1 MAPRKSKKSAEKKI
15 EGNANAHILGAGEV
29 VNQRIT
35 QTLETNYMPYAMSVI
50 LSRAI
55 PEIDGFKP
63 SHRKILYTMYKM
75 GLLTGSRTKS
85 ANIVGSTMKLNPHGD
100 AAIYDTM
107 VRLSRGYEALLHPY
121 VDSKGNFGKA
131 YSRDMQWAASRYT
144 EAKLDPIC
152 NELFRDIDKDT
163 VDFVDNYDGK
173 LKEPTLLPV
182 SFPSILVNAN
192 TGIAV
197 GMASSICPFNL
208 REVCETAIAL
218 MQDEEHNVADTL
230 KAPDFTGGG
239 LILYDRA
246 EMEEIY
252 QQARHE
258 LEGKEMEEIYRTGRG
273 GIRVRSKY
281 AYDRENNCIDI
292 TQIPPTATIEAII
305 DKIID
310 RVKAGVIREISDV
323 RDETGLAGMKL
334 TIDLKRGVDPDK
346 LMQKLFRITPLEDT
360 FSCNF
365 NVLIAGVPRVLGV
378 KELLNEWIAFR
389 VECVRRRTYYDLT
402 KSKEKLHLLQG
413 LAKILLDIDKAIRI
427 IRQTEEE
434 SEVVPNLMIGF
445 GIDETQAEYVA
456 EIRLR
461 HLNRE
466 YILKRTEET
475 GKLEKEIAEMEDIL
489 ASRRKIQQIIIR
501 ELRDVMEKYG
511 QPRRS
516 ELIYAADAA
525 VSEAEEETP
534 DYPVHLFLTRDG
546 YFKKIT
552 PLSLRM
558 SGEQKLKDGDALT
571 QTMESSNNRELLFF
585 TNHCQ
590 VYKARVS
597 DFDDTKASVLGDF
610 VPAKLGMEEG
620 EGIIYM
626 AVTKDYSGFMLFFF
640 ENGKVAKVEL
650 SAYATK
656 TNRKKLVKAYSD
668 KAPLAAARFIAED
681 CELVLQSSAGRLLL
695 LHTGAI
701 SPKSTKDTIGV
712 AVMTLRRGQ
721 KLMRV
726 REYREGEFAKP
737 HRYRTKNLPAA
748 GALPSA
754 EDEGEQLALT

>member
-1 MAPRKSKKSAEKKI
+1 MAPRKSKKNPVKKNEI
-15 EGNANAHILGAGEV
+15 NLNAHILGAGEV

-35 QTLETNYMPYAMSVI
+35 DTLETNYMPYAMSVI

-144 EAKLDPIC
+144 EAKLDPLC

-182 SFPSILVNAN
+182 TFPSILVNAN

-208 REVCETAIAL
+208 KEVCETAIAL
-218 MQDEEHNVADTL
+218 MQDEEHDVADTL

-239 LILYDRA
+239 RILYDR
-246 EMEEIY
+246 
-252 QQARHE
+252 
-258 LEGKEMEEIYRTGRG
+258 
-273 GIRVRSKY
+273 
-281 AYDRENNCIDI
+281 
-292 TQIPPTATIEAII
+292 
-305 DKIID
+305 
-310 RVKAGVIREISDV
+310 
-323 RDETGLAGMKL
+323 AGMKL
-334 TIDLKRGVDPDK
+334 TIDLKRGVDPEK

-389 VECVRRRTYYDLT
+389 VECVRRRTFYDLT
-402 KSKEKLHLLQG
+402 KSKDKLHLLQG

-445 GIDETQAEYVA
+445 GIDEVQAEYVA

-466 YILKRTEET
+466 YILKRTDET
-475 GKLEKEIAEMEDIL
+475 GKLEQEIAEMEDIL
-489 ASRRKIQQIIIR
+489 AHRRKIQQIIIG
-501 ELRDVMEKYG
+501 ELRDVIEKYS

-516 ELIYAADAA
+516 ELVYAADI
-525 VSEAEEETP
+525 VVEEEEEDTP

-558 SGEQKLKDGDALT
+558 SGEQKLKDGDEIT
-571 QTMESSNNRELLFF
+571 QTMESTNNRELLFF
-585 TNHCQ
+585 TNRCQ
-590 VYKARVS
+590 VYKAKIA

-610 VPAKLGMEEG
+610 IPAKLGMEEG
-620 EGIIYM
+620 ENVIYM

-650 SAYATK
+650 SAYETK
-656 TNRKKLVKAYSD
+656 TNRKKLVKAYSN
-668 KAPLAAARFIAED
+668 KSLLAAARFAAED

-701 SPKSTKDTIGV
+701 APKSTKDTIGV
-712 AVMTLRRGQ
+712 AVMTLKRGQ
-721 KLMRV
+721 KLLHV
-726 REYREGEFAKP
+726 RDYREGEFAKP

-748 GALPSA
+748 GALLSA
-754 EDEGEQLALT
+754 EDEGEQLALK